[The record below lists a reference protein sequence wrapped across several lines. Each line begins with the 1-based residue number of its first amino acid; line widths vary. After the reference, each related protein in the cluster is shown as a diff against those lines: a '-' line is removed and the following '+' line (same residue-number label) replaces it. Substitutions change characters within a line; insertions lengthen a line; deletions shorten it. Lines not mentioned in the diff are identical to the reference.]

1 MDPFRLLRFK
11 SMRDRS
17 DSDEA
22 DGRQSSRWLAARLD
36 DAAVERGGDRM
47 ETLHSHTDAGRP
59 VRHYKRIAR
68 RQMPKGQL
76 GACPKK

>member
-22 DGRQSSRWLAARLD
+22 AGRQSSRWLAARLD

-47 ETLHSHTDAGRP
+47 ETLRSEGVMTTAFTPSKSGWSCLAI
-59 VRHYKRIAR
+59 K
-68 RQMPKGQL
+68 
-76 GACPKK
+76 